1 MEISMAK
8 KEPKKEI
15 DYKSLI
21 RKKKLPILTLDER
34 WHSVFPQESK
44 SHVIRKLEE
53 QVNNQL
59 KKQGKV
65 SNDLK
70 ELTKL
75 KATLMN
81 EIVQNMDEMQ
91 DERKE
96 ALRQKKLEKSRRLIE
111 DINDKLEACQLQQ
124 DELPAELRRA
134 NEELMLASAED
145 CYARIQMNEQELVEL
160 TAWIN
165 KTRIELKRRIL
176 IKQEKED
183 MNQRLYSY
191 LHDMLGPDFME
202 VFDRRHK

>member
-1 MEISMAK
+1 MAR

-124 DELPAELRRA
+124 DELPAELRRV

-165 KTRIELKRRIL
+165 KTRIELKKRIL

-202 VFDRRHK
+202 VFDRRHKQ